1 MEEAAAQ
8 EGVRQLLLVVR
19 GDDDDRALLGLDG
32 LVGLVNVELHLVEF
46 LQQVV
51 GELDVGL
58 VDLVD
63 QQDDPLFGLEG
74 LPQLAFL
81 DVVANVVDLV
91 GIQLGI
97 AQAAHGVVFVQAL
110 VRLGGGLDVPGDQ
123 PSAES
128 RGQLLGQHGLAGT
141 RFALDQQRTLQGDGG
156 VHREF
161 QVVGGDVGLGAFE
174 LHQGILELG
183 APRHETGR
191 FSIWEK
197 PDYNARVSRL

>member
-1 MEEAAAQ
+1 M
-8 EGVRQLLLVVR
+8 
-19 GDDDDRALLGLDG
+19 
-32 LVGLVNVELHLVEF
+32 
-46 LQQVV
+46 
-51 GELDVGL
+51 
-58 VDLVD
+58 
-63 QQDDPLFGLEG
+63 
-74 LPQLAFL
+74 
-81 DVVANVVDLV
+81 DLV

-97 AQAAHGVVFVQAL
+97 AQAAHGVVFVQSL
-110 VRLGGGLDVPGDQ
+110 VRLGGGLDMPGDQ
-123 PSAES
+123 PGAKGG
-128 RGQLLGQHGLAGT
+128 GQLLGQHGLAST
-141 RFALDQQRTLQGDGG
+141 RFALDQQRALQGDGG